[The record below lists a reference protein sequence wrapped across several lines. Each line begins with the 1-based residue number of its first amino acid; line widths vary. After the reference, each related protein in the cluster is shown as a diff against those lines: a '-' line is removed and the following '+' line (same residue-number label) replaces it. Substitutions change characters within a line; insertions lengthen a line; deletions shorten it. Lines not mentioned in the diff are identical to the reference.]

1 MLRKLFVLFL
11 IPLLAA
17 CGSEEDF
24 SIKVD
29 RSAAIVSQELAKLD
43 PNVLTSAAGLSMTTT
58 ERLDDGTVLITMPS
72 ASGNGEL
79 RFAVVELSPQQSEV
93 KVTLDIP
100 SVTRDTGD
108 GETYEFLSEPDIE
121 KALLEAMGKWKLDVE
136 ATRPTENSLAELSEM
151 ISTVAIGLQDFEQFE
166 QLAGIAMFQRQESD
180 LGSEAPEDTS
190 AETASDWGSEN
201 GGWADEETADDG
213 ADSES
218 SADEGGW
225 GAET

>member
-1 MLRKLFVLFL
+1 MSFHQHPGGV
-11 IPLLAA
+11 IQ
-17 CGSEEDF
+17 
-24 SIKVD
+24 
-29 RSAAIVSQELAKLD
+29 RSAGPASFGFVYA
-43 PNVLTSAAGLSMTTT
+43 VGRLTT
-58 ERLDDGTVLITMPS
+58 
-72 ASGNGEL
+72 
-79 RFAVVELSPQQSEV
+79 RFP
-93 KVTLDIP
+93 
-100 SVTRDTGD
+100 
-108 GETYEFLSEPDIE
+108 EPDIE